1 MVRSSFDDAET
12 QRFALAGL
20 MNVCRHADSVARI
33 TALEELPPR
42 AAQGAW
48 PRRTRPQQAGQ
59 GAASTRGACR
69 PQRRSAPR
77 RSCVRSTRTSPRTA
91 RPADM
96 CRAAGRP
103 PLPRRPHAQA
113 AHGPVRVKGTVTTV
127 FTCSS
132 FQFVLHVLSKP
143 KVVHGH
149 VHGSS
154 PDLDSPS
161 GRLCPEG

>member
-59 GAASTRGACR
+59 GAASPRQGGRAARKGAARRGDPACDRRARRREQLDQLICAAPLAVRPSPVVRTRK
-69 PQRRSAPR
+69 
-77 RSCVRSTRTSPRTA
+77 PRT
-91 RPADM
+91 
-96 CRAAGRP
+96 GRC
-103 PLPRRPHAQA
+103 
-113 AHGPVRVKGTVTTV
+113 G
-127 FTCSS
+127 
-132 FQFVLHVLSKP
+132 
-143 KVVHGH
+143 
-149 VHGSS
+149 
-154 PDLDSPS
+154 
-161 GRLCPEG
+161 